1 MIQCKFRLFTKLWTH
16 SLKHTHLLLQNI
28 SIKAASRN
36 YYENYLIEKKKTYR
50 LTRCVALELEKHTIK
65 GKCLLYVTATLR
77 KHLKNHSMSSTGVNT
92 EDLNLVQILKPVQ
105 VEALTAS
112 VVKGRKA
119 ECSSGEGAGLEDL
132 KGQKGEEDRLEIK
145 PCSPRLQ

>member
-1 MIQCKFRLFTKLWTH
+1 MIQCKLRLFTKLWTH

-77 KHLKNHSMSSTGVNT
+77 KHLKNHTMSSTGVNT

-105 VEALTAS
+105 VETQ
-112 VVKGRKA
+112 
-119 ECSSGEGAGLEDL
+119 CSSGEGAGLEDL